1 VAIDFSGSR
10 ASPNRDHGIDFT
22 ANDGTGFTIGDITLD
37 KVFVLAPDG
46 KNAEAV
52 FNANRSAI
60 YEAAARANAKGRRI
74 LKSEDFDDAY
84 GMSID

>member
-1 VAIDFSGSR
+1 M
-10 ASPNRDHGIDFT
+10 
-22 ANDGTGFTIGDITLD
+22 D